1 MDITQGLVG
10 CCLTVVNAVAF
21 IVYGIDK
28 YRARNAKW
36 RIPEA
41 TLLMLAVVGGSVGAW
56 LGMKAW
62 HHKTRHRKFR
72 YGVPGQFCCCRFV
85 VATLF
90 ICESLCG
97 KMLLKLL
104 II

>member
-21 IVYGIDK
+21 IMYGIDK

-62 HHKTRHRKFR
+62 HHKTRHMKFR
-72 YGVPGQFCCCRFV
+72 YGVPVILLLQIV
-85 VATLF
+85 VATLLYVNH
-90 ICESLCG
+90 CVG
-97 KMLLKLL
+97 KCY
-104 II
+104 

>member
-28 YRARNAKW
+28 YRARNGKW

-62 HHKTRHRKFR
+62 HHKTRHMKFR
-72 YGVPGQFCCCRFV
+72 YGVPVILLLQIV
-85 VATLF
+85 VATLLYVNH
-90 ICESLCG
+90 CVG
-97 KMLLKLL
+97 KCY
-104 II
+104 

>member
-28 YRARNAKW
+28 CRARNGKW

-41 TLLMLAVVGGSVGAW
+41 TLLMLTVVGGSVGAW

-62 HHKTRHRKFR
+62 HHKTRHMKFR
-72 YGVPGQFCCCRFV
+72 YGVPVILLLQIV
-85 VATLF
+85 VATLLYVNH
-90 ICESLCG
+90 CVG
-97 KMLLKLL
+97 KCY
-104 II
+104 

>member
-10 CCLTVVNAVAF
+10 CCLTVVNVVAF

-28 YRARNAKW
+28 YRARNGKW

-62 HHKTRHRKFR
+62 HHKIRHRKFR
-72 YGVPGQFCCCRFV
+72 YDVPAILLLQIV
-85 VATLF
+85 AATLLYVNH
-90 ICESLCG
+90 CVG
-97 KMLLKLL
+97 KCY
-104 II
+104 

>member
-10 CCLTVVNAVAF
+10 CCLTVVNVVAF

-28 YRARNAKW
+28 YRARNGKW

-62 HHKTRHRKFR
+62 HHKTRHGKFR
-72 YGVPGQFCCCRFV
+72 YGVPAILLLQIV
-85 VATLF
+85 VATLLYVNH
-90 ICESLCG
+90 CVG
-97 KMLLKLL
+97 KCY
-104 II
+104 

>member
-41 TLLMLAVVGGSVGAW
+41 TLLMLAVVGGSVGAR

-62 HHKTRHRKFR
+62 HHKTRHMKFR
-72 YGVPGQFCCCRFV
+72 YGVPVILLLQIV
-85 VATLF
+85 VATLLYVNH
-90 ICESLCG
+90 CVG
-97 KMLLKLL
+97 KCY
-104 II
+104 

>member
-28 YRARNAKW
+28 YRARNGKW

-41 TLLMLAVVGGSVGAW
+41 TLLMLTVVGGSVGAW

-62 HHKTRHRKFR
+62 HHKTRHMKFR
-72 YGVPGQFCCCRFV
+72 YGVPVILLLQIV
-85 VATLF
+85 VATLLYVNH
-90 ICESLCG
+90 CVG
-97 KMLLKLL
+97 KCY
-104 II
+104 

>member
-36 RIPEA
+36 RIQEA

-62 HHKTRHRKFR
+62 HHKTRHMKFR
-72 YGVPGQFCCCRFV
+72 YGVPVILLLQIV
-85 VATLF
+85 VATLLYVNH
-90 ICESLCG
+90 CVG
-97 KMLLKLL
+97 KCY
-104 II
+104 

>member
-10 CCLTVVNAVAF
+10 CCLTVVNVVAF

-28 YRARNAKW
+28 YRARNGKW

-62 HHKTRHRKFR
+62 HHKIRHRKFR
-72 YGVPGQFCCCRFV
+72 YGVPAILLLQIV
-85 VATLF
+85 AATLLYVNH
-90 ICESLCG
+90 CVG
-97 KMLLKLL
+97 KCY
-104 II
+104 

>member
-62 HHKTRHRKFR
+62 HHKTRHMKFR
-72 YGVPGQFCCCRFV
+72 YGVPVILLLQIV
-85 VATLF
+85 VATLLYVDH
-90 ICESLCG
+90 CVG
-97 KMLLKLL
+97 KCY
-104 II
+104 

>member
-1 MDITQGLVG
+1 MDITQDLVG

-28 YRARNAKW
+28 YRARNGKW

-62 HHKTRHRKFR
+62 HHKIRNRKFR
-72 YGVPGQFCCCRFV
+72 YGVPAILLLQIV
-85 VATLF
+85 VATLLYVNH
-90 ICESLCG
+90 CVG
-97 KMLLKLL
+97 KCY
-104 II
+104 

>member
-28 YRARNAKW
+28 YRARNGKW

-56 LGMKAW
+56 LGMKVW

-72 YGVPGQFCCCRFV
+72 YGVPAILLLQIV
-85 VATLF
+85 VATLLYVNH
-90 ICESLCG
+90 CVG
-97 KMLLKLL
+97 KCY
-104 II
+104 

>member
-62 HHKTRHRKFR
+62 HHKTRHMKFR
-72 YGVPGQFCCCRFV
+72 YGVPVMLLLQIV
-85 VATLF
+85 VATLLYVNH
-90 ICESLCG
+90 CVG
-97 KMLLKLL
+97 KCY
-104 II
+104 

>member
-28 YRARNAKW
+28 YRARNGKW
-36 RIPEA
+36 RMPEA
-41 TLLMLAVVGGSVGAW
+41 TLLMLAVVASQDKAQEVSIWCPGNSAVADCGGDS
-56 LGMKAW
+56 
-62 HHKTRHRKFR
+62 
-72 YGVPGQFCCCRFV
+72 
-85 VATLF
+85 F

>member
-28 YRARNAKW
+28 YRARNGKW

-41 TLLMLAVVGGSVGAW
+41 TLLMLVVVGGSIGAW
-56 LGMKAW
+56 LGMKVW
-62 HHKTRHRKFR
+62 HHKRRHRKFR
-72 YGVPGQFCCCRFV
+72 YGVPAILLLQIV
-85 VATLF
+85 VATLLYVNH
-90 ICESLCG
+90 CVG
-97 KMLLKLL
+97 KYY
-104 II
+104 

>member
-1 MDITQGLVG
+1 MDITQSLVG

-28 YRARNAKW
+28 YRARNGKW

-56 LGMKAW
+56 MGMKAW
-62 HHKTRHRKFR
+62 HHKTRHWKFR
-72 YGVPGQFCCCRFV
+72 YGVPAILLLQI
-85 VATLF
+85 VAVALLYVNH
-90 ICESLCG
+90 CVG
-97 KMLLKLL
+97 KCY
-104 II
+104 

>member
-21 IVYGIDK
+21 IVYGIEK

-62 HHKTRHRKFR
+62 HHKTRHMKFR
-72 YGVPGQFCCCRFV
+72 YGVPVILLLQIV
-85 VATLF
+85 VATLLYVNH
-90 ICESLCG
+90 CVG
-97 KMLLKLL
+97 KCY
-104 II
+104 

>member
-1 MDITQGLVG
+1 MDITQDLVG

-21 IVYGIDK
+21 IMYGIDK

-62 HHKTRHRKFR
+62 HHKTRHGKFR
-72 YGVPGQFCCCRFV
+72 YGVPAILLLQIV
-85 VATLF
+85 VATLLYVNH
-90 ICESLCG
+90 CVG
-97 KMLLKLL
+97 KCY
-104 II
+104 

>member
-1 MDITQGLVG
+1 MDITQGLVR

-21 IVYGIDK
+21 IMYGIDK

-56 LGMKAW
+56 LGMKVW

-72 YGVPGQFCCCRFV
+72 YGVPAILLLQIV
-85 VATLF
+85 VATLLYVNH
-90 ICESLCG
+90 CVG
-97 KMLLKLL
+97 KCY
-104 II
+104 

>member
-28 YRARNAKW
+28 CRARNAKW

-41 TLLMLAVVGGSVGAW
+41 TLLPISEASERGSA
-56 LGMKAW
+56 
-62 HHKTRHRKFR
+62 
-72 YGVPGQFCCCRFV
+72 
-85 VATLF
+85 
-90 ICESLCG
+90 
-97 KMLLKLL
+97 
-104 II
+104 

>member
-10 CCLTVVNAVAF
+10 CCLIVVNAVAF

-62 HHKTRHRKFR
+62 HHKTRHMKFR
-72 YGVPGQFCCCRFV
+72 YGVPVILLLQIV
-85 VATLF
+85 VATLLYVNH
-90 ICESLCG
+90 CVG
-97 KMLLKLL
+97 KCY
-104 II
+104 

>member
-21 IVYGIDK
+21 IMYGIDK

-56 LGMKAW
+56 LGMKVW

-72 YGVPGQFCCCRFV
+72 YSVPAILLLQIV
-85 VATLF
+85 VATLLYVNH
-90 ICESLCG
+90 CVG
-97 KMLLKLL
+97 KCY
-104 II
+104 

>member
-28 YRARNAKW
+28 YRARNGKW

-62 HHKTRHRKFR
+62 HHKTRHREFR
-72 YGVPGQFCCCRFV
+72 YGVPAILLLQIV
-85 VATLF
+85 VATLLYVNH
-90 ICESLCG
+90 CVG
-97 KMLLKLL
+97 KCY
-104 II
+104 

>member
-62 HHKTRHRKFR
+62 HHKTRHMKFR
-72 YGVPGQFCCCRFV
+72 YGVPVILLLQIV
-85 VATLF
+85 VATLLYVNH
-90 ICESLCG
+90 CVG
-97 KMLLKLL
+97 KCY
-104 II
+104 

>member
-28 YRARNAKW
+28 CRARNAKW

-62 HHKTRHRKFR
+62 HHKTRHMKFR
-72 YGVPGQFCCCRFV
+72 YGVPVILLLQIV
-85 VATLF
+85 VATLLYVNH
-90 ICESLCG
+90 CVG
-97 KMLLKLL
+97 KCY
-104 II
+104 

>member
-1 MDITQGLVG
+1 MDITQDLVG

-28 YRARNAKW
+28 YRARNGKW

-56 LGMKAW
+56 FGMKAW

-72 YGVPGQFCCCRFV
+72 YGVPAILLLQIV
-85 VATLF
+85 VATLLYVNH
-90 ICESLCG
+90 CVG
-97 KMLLKLL
+97 KCY
-104 II
+104 

>member
-1 MDITQGLVG
+1 MDITQDLVG

-21 IVYGIDK
+21 IMYGIDK

-56 LGMKAW
+56 LGMKVW

-72 YGVPGQFCCCRFV
+72 YGVPAILMLQIV
-85 VATLF
+85 VATLLYVNH
-90 ICESLCG
+90 CVG
-97 KMLLKLL
+97 KCY
-104 II
+104 